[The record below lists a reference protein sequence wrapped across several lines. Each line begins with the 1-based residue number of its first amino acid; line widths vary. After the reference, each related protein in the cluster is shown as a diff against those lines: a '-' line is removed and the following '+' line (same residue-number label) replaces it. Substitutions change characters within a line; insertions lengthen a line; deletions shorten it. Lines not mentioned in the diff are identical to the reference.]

1 MLKALCQPSY
11 PLSLSPFVNSITSPI
26 LTSNATQIRLSTDS
40 VTSSSRRSR
49 VMVFGA
55 MPAALRRSALLIF
68 LSMSSFQSLLYEIAN
83 TVRSQIANS
92 DLIKQLICQL
102 SNGLLHYELSFTE
115 VRFAQMQNE
124 KQIFAQINRNPNRF
138 GRFPVRPRGLR
149 RRPRSAHRNRRYRRT
164 NRLQQRAE
172 RTLLR

>member
-1 MLKALCQPSY
+1 MFISKIVQILL
-11 PLSLSPFVNSITSPI
+11 NITG
-26 LTSNATQIRLSTDS
+26 R
-40 VTSSSRRSR
+40 TSSSRCNHAMMS
-49 VMVFGA
+49 GA
-55 MPAALRRSALLIF
+55 RPAALHKSALLIF

-124 KQIFAQINRNPNRF
+124 KQIFAQINHNPNRF
-138 GRFPVRPRGLR
+138 GRFPVRPRDLR
-149 RRPRSAHRNRRYRRT
+149 RHPRSAHRNRRYRRT
-164 NRLQQRAE
+164 NQPQRRAE